1 MLDDS
6 VTARLNMI
14 AAEIRHEHELI
25 GQRMTWLVIS
35 QSFLFGTF
43 ATLIGQ
49 RSVAGAVKG
58 TLRLLLVLTPL
69 VGVLLPVVVLM
80 AVGAATYAISQW
92 RAERDRICEMPE
104 AKQLDWP
111 RLKHWRLVA
120 LLGQLL
126 PFAVTIGF
134 LVAWVVILVSIA

>member
-1 MLDDS
+1 
-6 VTARLNMI
+6 MI
-14 AAEIRHEHELI
+14 AAEIRHEHDLI

-49 RSVAGAVKG
+49 RSSAGTAG
-58 TLRLLLVLTPL
+58 GMLRLLLILTPL

-92 RAERDRICEMPE
+92 RAERDRISEMPE
-104 AKQLDWP
+104 AKQLEWP
-111 RLKHWRLVA
+111 HLKHSRLLT

-134 LVAWVVILVSIA
+134 LVAWVVILVSISLT